1 MVRLFADLITY
12 THIYN
17 NSSYIVYTGYTGY
30 EYQMYSAY
38 VPMIYWADHQII
50 EKETNQELKEN
61 IPITFAVYEHAMN
74 TLFLCAEEV
83 YHFAVA

>member
-1 MVRLFADLITY
+1 
-12 THIYN
+12 
-17 NSSYIVYTGYTGY
+17 
-30 EYQMYSAY
+30 
-38 VPMIYWADHQII
+38 MIYWADHQII

-61 IPITFAVYEHAMN
+61 IPITFAVYEHTMN